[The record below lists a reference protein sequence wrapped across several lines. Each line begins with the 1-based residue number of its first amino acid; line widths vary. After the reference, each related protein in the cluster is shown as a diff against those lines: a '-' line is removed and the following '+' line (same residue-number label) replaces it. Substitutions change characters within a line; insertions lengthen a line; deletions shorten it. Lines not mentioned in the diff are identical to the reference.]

1 MLDYYSNFPPPSREN
16 AIEEVIKECKTKHTI
31 PSTVDDK
38 VLRDTATKG
47 VTEMPSL
54 GSYTGW
60 YVGFRGDA
68 IKMVLD
74 KLNNL
79 LP

>member
-1 MLDYYSNFPPPSREN
+1 MMDYYSNFPAPSRDK
-16 AIEEVIKECKTKHTI
+16 AIEEVIKECKNTLSEK
-31 PSTVDDK
+31 VDDTL
-38 VLRDTATKG
+38 LREMATKV

-60 YVGFRGDA
+60 YAGFRGDA

-74 KLNNL
+74 KLNNI
-79 LP
+79 